1 MRPRAK
7 TNLEKM
13 GFVDPDRK
21 ESKHDVLQLQI
32 LENPEK
38 LIKGI
43 TEKEITDLK
52 VETIKLEYPVV
63 TSTKFIVGY
72 LDCVISFS
80 FDEGKFYETSKYERV
95 DGVRKEVITRKK
107 ERTYITLCVEI
118 KTKIESFGDTL
129 RQINTYKQ
137 YVGKYPNPHGTV
149 YFVVASEDDRY
160 KPQFESQNIRFY
172 NFK

>member
-38 LIKGI
+38 VVRSISNIELNNL
-43 TEKEITDLK
+43 EIEY
-52 VETIKLEYPVV
+52 VKLEHPVISK
-63 TSTKFIVGY
+63 TNYSSAKFIVGY
-72 LDCVISFS
+72 IDVLISFLYNNGENS
-80 FDEGKFYETSKYERV
+80 YKKG
-95 DGVRKEVITRKK
+95 GVLAI
-107 ERTYITLCVEI
+107 EI

-137 YVGKYPNPHGTV
+137 YCNDKFF
-149 YFVVASEDDRY
+149 FVVASEDDRY
-160 KPQFESQNIRFY
+160 KTQFESQNIRFY

>member
-43 TEKEITDLK
+43 TKKELKDLK
-52 VETIKLEYPVV
+52 IESAILEVPVL
-63 TSTKFIVGY
+63 STNSYSNSKFIVGY
-72 LDCVISFS
+72 LDCLIVFS
-80 FDEGKFYETSKYERV
+80 FDDGKEYRSET
-95 DGVRKEVITRKK
+95 
-107 ERTYITLCVEI
+107 TLAIEI
-118 KTKIESFGDTL
+118 KTKVESFGDTL

-137 YVGKYPNPHGTV
+137 YSKPRTI
-149 YFVVASEDDRY
+149 FVVASEDDRY
-160 KPQFESQNIRFY
+160 KEQFESQNIRFY

>member
-21 ESKHDVLQLQI
+21 ESKHDILQLQI

-38 LIKGI
+38 LIMAI
-43 TEKEITDLK
+43 TKKELKDLK
-52 VETIKLEYPVV
+52 VLSVNLEVPVL
-63 TSTKFIVGY
+63 SKNSYGSSKFIVGY
-72 LDCVISFS
+72 LDCLILFS
-80 FDEGKFYETSKYERV
+80 FDDGKNERIET
-95 DGVRKEVITRKK
+95 
-107 ERTYITLCVEI
+107 TLGIEI

-137 YVGKYPNPHGTV
+137 YSNPRTV
-149 YFVVASEDDRY
+149 FVVASEDDRY
-160 KPQFESQNIRFY
+160 KSQFESQNIRFY